1 MKYSS
6 YQFITLSVLISF
18 MANPAVAQE
27 GSGGGGESPAE
38 SSVSTSS
45 SKKSKAAPEAI
56 ESNPVVTVVRAG
68 IDLSTAKD
76 MGIAGVRKIAKAG
89 GSFKNLRHVSKAIAN
104 KEVDHTHVDK
114 AIDAGLTGGGDGAG
128 LHFFESCW
136 PH

>member
-1 MKYSS
+1 MMKHSR
-6 YQFITLSVLISF
+6 YQLVVLSVLITF
-18 MANPAVAQE
+18 LGNPAVAQE
-27 GSGGGGESPAE
+27 SGGGGESPAE

-89 GSFKNLRHVSKAIAN
+89 GSFKNLRHVSKAIA
-104 KEVDHTHVDK
+104 KK
-114 AIDAGLTGGGDGAG
+114 G
-128 LHFFESCW
+128 SRS
-136 PH
+136 